1 MYALTPMLTCEPTG
15 AQQWLSSRS
24 NSKPCSRTAAM
35 QWNTQQSSSSDKLT
49 IWWLVPNRKWE
60 LIKNAGLVC
69 ITCQFERW
77 FKLINS
83 SKYWQFNC
91 RSFTPRPQLQ
101 NDEITLLSRGI
112 QVGKTFIFLI
122 SLLMFRRQWHG
133 IVKISFSA
141 PDHCYICFRQLPA
154 TIQCV
159 GSNMMLNAMRLLLF
173 NRIASENHTHDRL
186 PHQGGRQNTI
196 KMHNQC
202 QDFQMCQTFVEVNN
216 SIDLLFWHQ
225 IVLRLTCISI
235 IIKY

>member
-1 MYALTPMLTCEPTG
+1 M
-15 AQQWLSSRS
+15 
-24 NSKPCSRTAAM
+24 
-35 QWNTQQSSSSDKLT
+35 
-49 IWWLVPNRKWE
+49 KWE
-60 LIKNAGLVC
+60 LIKNAGLVIIDFPC
-69 ITCQFERW
+69 NHVKDDSNYLLLANTD
-77 FKLINS
+77 NS
-83 SKYWQFNC
+83 I
-91 RSFTPRPQLQ
+91 TPRPQLQ

-202 QDFQMCQTFVEVNN
+202 
-216 SIDLLFWHQ
+216 
-225 IVLRLTCISI
+225 
-235 IIKY
+235 